1 MRMKRMRLMR
11 LMRSIGRFRVAFGLA
26 VILILYMYMPETG
39 ASLSSPDY
47 VSSAKAR
54 FVLVTSECKLGSGFL
69 TGYREEG
76 KAEVVT
82 AYHLIRCKSGK
93 VKRESKIVQVDGVMA
108 EIHGADPQEDLL
120 RLLVPL
126 QKNTTEIA
134 IRTNSSTGEPVF
146 AVGSNPRGERSVI
159 TWGSVLITPP
169 GEVTAKVP
177 VVPGTSGGPLLSAVD
192 GALLG
197 VAVRA
202 QFGFTEAVGG
212 NVLLQFLE
220 KTRCR

>member
-1 MRMKRMRLMR
+1 MRIIRTRFTR
-11 LMRSIGRFRVAFGLA
+11 RIGVGRVAFGL
-26 VILILYMYMPETG
+26 ILLLILYLPETG
-39 ASLSSPDY
+39 TSFSKPDY

-82 AYHLIRCKSGK
+82 AYHLLRCMSGK
-93 VKRESKIVQVDGVMA
+93 VKRKSKIVQVDGVMA
-108 EIHGADPQEDLL
+108 EIHGADPQQDLL

-126 QKNTTEIA
+126 HKTTAQIA

-146 AVGSNPRGERSVI
+146 AVGSNPQGERSVI

-169 GEVTAKVP
+169 GEVTAKLSVL
-177 VVPGTSGGPLLSAVD
+177 PGTSGGQLISAVD

-197 VAVRA
+197 MPVRA
-202 QFGFTEAVGG
+202 KFGFADAVGG

>member
-1 MRMKRMRLMR
+1 MRMKRTELA
-11 LMRSIGRFRVAFGLA
+11 RSIKGFRVAVGLA
-26 VILILYMYMPETG
+26 LILVLYMPETG
-39 ASLSSPDY
+39 TSLNKPDY

-82 AYHLIRCKSGK
+82 AYHLIRCGSRRA
-93 VKRESKIVQVDGVMA
+93 KRASKIVQVDGIVA
-108 EIHGADPQEDLL
+108 EIHGADPQQDLL

-126 QKNTTEIA
+126 HKTTTQIA
-134 IRTNSSTGEPVF
+134 IRTESSTGEPVF

-159 TWGSVLITPP
+159 TWGSVFITPP

-177 VVPGTSGGPLLSAVD
+177 IVPGTSGGQLISAVD

-197 VAVRA
+197 VPVRA
-202 QFGFTEAVGG
+202 QFGFAEAVGG
-212 NVLLQFLE
+212 NVLIQFLE
-220 KTRCR
+220 KARCR

>member
-1 MRMKRMRLMR
+1 MRMKLTGLTRRIRGL
-11 LMRSIGRFRVAFGLA
+11 RVALGLA
-26 VILILYMYMPETG
+26 LILTLYMPER
-39 ASLSSPDY
+39 AISLSKPDY
-47 VSSAKAR
+47 VSSAKDR

-82 AYHLIRCKSGK
+82 AYHLMRCKSGRA
-93 VKRESKIVQVDGVMA
+93 KRESKVVQVDGVEA
-108 EIHGADPQEDLL
+108 EIRGADPEQDLL

-126 QKNTTEIA
+126 PKTTDNIA

-177 VVPGTSGGPLLSAVD
+177 VVPGASGGQLISAVD

-197 VAVRA
+197 MAVRA
-202 QFGFTEAVGG
+202 QFGFTDAVGG

>member
-1 MRMKRMRLMR
+1 MRIIRT
-11 LMRSIGRFRVAFGLA
+11 RFTRRIRGGRVAFGL
-26 VILILYMYMPETG
+26 ILLLILFLPKPGT
-39 ASLSSPDY
+39 SLSKTDY
-47 VSSAKAR
+47 VSSAKDR

-76 KAEVVT
+76 KAEVIT
-82 AYHLIRCKSGK
+82 AYHLLRCKSGK
-93 VKRESKIVQVDGVMA
+93 VKRKSKIVQVDGVRA
-108 EIHGADPQEDLL
+108 EIHGADPQQDLL

-126 QKNTTEIA
+126 HTTTTQIA

-146 AVGSNPRGERSVI
+146 AVGSNPQGERSVI

-169 GEVTAKVP
+169 GEVTAKLP
-177 VVPGTSGGPLLSAVD
+177 ILPGTSGGQLISAVD

-197 VAVRA
+197 MPVRA
-202 QFGFTEAVGG
+202 KFGFADSVGG

>member
-1 MRMKRMRLMR
+1 MRMKQMEFTRR
-11 LMRSIGRFRVAFGLA
+11 IGGFGVAFGLA
-26 VILILYMYMPETG
+26 LILVLYMPETG
-39 ASLSSPDY
+39 TSLSKPDY

-82 AYHLIRCKSGK
+82 AYHLIRCRSGRA
-93 VKRESKIVQVDGVMA
+93 KRKSKIVQVDGVVA
-108 EIHGADPQEDLL
+108 EIHGADPQQDLL

-126 QKNTTEIA
+126 PKTTDQIA

-159 TWGSVLITPP
+159 TWGSVLVTAP
-169 GEVTAKVP
+169 GFVTAKVP
-177 VVPGTSGGPLLSAVD
+177 IVPGTSGGQLVSAVD
-192 GALLG
+192 GAFLG
-197 VAVRA
+197 MPVRA
-202 QFGFTEAVGG
+202 EFGFTDAVGG

-220 KTRCR
+220 KNRCR

>member
-1 MRMKRMRLMR
+1 MRIIRT
-11 LMRSIGRFRVAFGLA
+11 RFTRRISGGKVVFGL
-26 VILILYMYMPETG
+26 ILLLILYMPETG
-39 ASLSSPDY
+39 SSISKPDY
-47 VSSAKAR
+47 ISSAKDR

-69 TGYREEG
+69 TGYREGG

-93 VKRESKIVQVDGVMA
+93 AKRKSKVVQVDGVMA
-108 EIHGADPQEDLL
+108 EIRGADPQQDLL

-126 QKNTTEIA
+126 HKTTAQIA
-134 IRTNSSTGEPVF
+134 IRTISSTGEPVF
-146 AVGSNPRGERSVI
+146 AVGSNPQGERSVI

-169 GEVTAKVP
+169 GEVTAKLP
-177 VVPGTSGGPLLSAVD
+177 ILPGTSGGQLISAVD
-192 GALLG
+192 GTLLG
-197 VAVRA
+197 MPVRA
-202 QFGFTEAVGG
+202 KFGFADSVGG